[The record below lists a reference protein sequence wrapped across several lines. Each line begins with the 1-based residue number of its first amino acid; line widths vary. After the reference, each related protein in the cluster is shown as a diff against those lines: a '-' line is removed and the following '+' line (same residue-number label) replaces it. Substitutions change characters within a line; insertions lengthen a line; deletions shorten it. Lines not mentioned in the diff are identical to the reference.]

1 MLQGSMIGEE
11 LVRENL
17 DKKASQFHNCVLVHL
32 KKIERYGLKR
42 RIPKEREKLRYLK
55 VDGDLESE
63 VSFF

>member
-32 KKIERYGLKR
+32 KKIERIGLKR

-55 VDGDLESE
+55 VDRGLESE
-63 VSFF
+63 VSLF

>member
-55 VDGDLESE
+55 VDRGLESE